1 MESHQLLWSII
12 KVVDWAELS
21 RASERVWSCPI
32 SVPYWIKKSCQTGTG
47 QFVSSFLG
55 VKVPRAQGCQNWG
68 LQRTNTSP
76 GVRFQVGPVPP
87 IVPQTIL
94 LTSLLISYMF
104 FWKKKESSFFQGCF
118 ILMIS
123 IGNFLGFGR
132 QSYVFP
138 ESLSLD
144 YLTIFFLLYSHP
156 IYFLKKES
164 SFFQGCFILL
174 ISFA

>member
-1 MESHQLLWSII
+1 MILSDFCSVLDKKILSNGNRSICVFLFRCKSAKGSRLSKLRATTDKHQSRGSIPGRPCTPHSSP
-12 KVVDWAELS
+12 DNSFNLS
-21 RASERVWSCPI
+21 THILYV
-32 SVPYWIKKSCQTGTG
+32 
-47 QFVSSFLG
+47 FL
-55 VKVPRAQGCQNWG
+55 
-68 LQRTNTSP
+68 
-76 GVRFQVGPVPP
+76 
-87 IVPQTIL
+87 
-94 LTSLLISYMF
+94 
-104 FWKKKESSFFQGCF
+104 KKKESSFFQGCF